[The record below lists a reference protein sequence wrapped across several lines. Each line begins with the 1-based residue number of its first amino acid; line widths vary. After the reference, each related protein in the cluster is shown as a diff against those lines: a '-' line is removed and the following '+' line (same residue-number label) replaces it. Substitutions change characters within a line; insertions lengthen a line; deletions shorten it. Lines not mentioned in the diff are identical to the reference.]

1 MDKTQKTWLGI
12 LSFLPLLLSFIIAF
26 LVIKNFVGLFGLAL
40 ADAPAEVAGSYILKD
55 YTVIILFAVFT
66 NFLNLVQMII
76 FIILAVNQEHQM
88 ATGCSIDASVVFIQ
102 SLEQKYKVD
111 LLDKMNVTFKV
122 GEHVAHK
129 TLIDFKKMAK
139 DKAVTGDTIV
149 FNNLVNNIAEFNE
162 SWETPAADSWHS
174 RFF

>member
-1 MDKTQKTWLGI
+1 MYTPFDT
-12 LSFLPLLLSFIIAF
+12 LPEESKIWIYQSNRKFSDDEMNEIETDLKVFVENWAAHGTGLTASYLLKYNRFIIF
-26 LVIKNFVGLFGLAL
+26 
-40 ADAPAEVAGSYILKD
+40 
-55 YTVIILFAVFT
+55 
-66 NFLNLVQMII
+66 
-76 FIILAVNQEHQM
+76 AVNQEHQM